1 MSSALPYIIIARSQ
15 DTTLPQFIKAFVESW
30 TEVLFSTKRRIL
42 DLYLQG
48 LKNDLKA
55 AMDKVDAQYLNELS
69 MGSSGSSA
77 SSAYNVHFR
86 VAGIA
91 EDDMPV
97 CKAQKENLTGMKI
110 SLIL

>member
-1 MSSALPYIIIARSQ
+1 M
-15 DTTLPQFIKAFVESW
+15 
-30 TEVLFSTKRRIL
+30 
-42 DLYLQG
+42 YLQG

-69 MGSSGSSA
+69 MGVSGSSA

-97 CKAQKENLTGMKI
+97 CKLQKGNFHWNLNFAN
-110 SLIL
+110 SLTTNSQIIKSGYYLPTALQDKNVHGI

>member
-1 MSSALPYIIIARSQ
+1 MSSALPYITVIWILDSVA
-15 DTTLPQFIKAFVESW
+15 PQFINAFVDSR
-30 TEVLFSTKRRIL
+30 TEVLFSTKRCIL

-69 MGSSGSSA
+69 MGSGGSSA

-97 CKAQKENLTGMKI
+97 CKLQIGDFFWI
-110 SLIL
+110 RG